1 MCGSNIFSVE
11 FVQQQRFTSVDSCLL
26 LFLSWLYS
34 FLCVSPSQLTL
45 KEGKKKES
53 SQQPR
58 FDYYNMDQDYEEDV
72 DLSEDEL
79 SHIVE
84 IYDFPADFKTEDLL
98 KTFQCY
104 Q

>member
-1 MCGSNIFSVE
+1 
-11 FVQQQRFTSVDSCLL
+11 
-26 LFLSWLYS
+26 
-34 FLCVSPSQLTL
+34 
-45 KEGKKKES
+45 
-53 SQQPR
+53 
-58 FDYYNMDQDYEEDV
+58 MDQDYEEDI

-84 IYDFPADFKTEDLL
+84 IYEFPADFKTEDLL